1 MISAQE
7 ALIYAM
13 VVAAEADREIADA
26 EINVIADMVNHLPI
40 FAGLDRAATT
50 TIAARCSDLLA
61 RSGADEMFALIRAA
75 LPATLRDTAYA
86 LACDVI
92 AVDRRL
98 NRAEMGIL
106 ENIRVELEVDPLMAR
121 TIERVAEVRFQAA

>member
-1 MISAQE
+1 MISAKE
-7 ALIYAM
+7 ALIYTM
-13 VVAAEADREIADA
+13 VVAAESDREIADA
-26 EINVIADMVNHLPI
+26 EIDVIGDMVNHLPI

-50 TIAARCSDLLA
+50 KIATRCSDLLA
-61 RSGADEMFALIRAA
+61 RGGADKVFALIREA

-86 LACDVI
+86 LACEIV

-106 ENIRVELEVDPLMAR
+106 DKIRVALDVDPLMAR

>member
-1 MISAQE
+1 MISAKE
-7 ALIYAM
+7 ALIYTM
-13 VVAAEADREIADA
+13 VVAAESDREIADA
-26 EINVIADMVNHLPI
+26 EIDVIGDMVNHLPI
-40 FAGLDRAATT
+40 FAGLDRAAAT

-61 RSGADEMFALIRAA
+61 RGSADKVLALIRAA
-75 LPATLRDTAYA
+75 LPVTLRDTAYA
-86 LACDVI
+86 LACDIV

-106 ENIRVELEVDPLMAR
+106 DKIRVALDVDPLMAR